1 MPHYTLQPTV
11 YGSPWAG
18 KEKWYTWVWNDS
30 NTQMEEVMVQG
41 RLKRG
46 QTMKD
51 EEERWVWQLL
61 MNTEK

>member
-1 MPHYTLQPTV
+1 
-11 YGSPWAG
+11 
-18 KEKWYTWVWNDS
+18 
-30 NTQMEEVMVQG
+30 MEEVMVQG

-46 QTMKD
+46 QTRKD

>member
-1 MPHYTLQPTV
+1 MPKGLNRQQNLEDTR
-11 YGSPWAG
+11 

-30 NTQMEEVMVQG
+30 KTQKEEVMVQG

-46 QTMKD
+46 QTRKA
-51 EEERWVWQLL
+51 EEERWVWQVL